1 MSNPLSEFAPLS
13 RSLAQ
18 AWAREFLDK
27 AAEAGGWE
35 AAGGAEMMCYDL
47 EGLFS
52 R

>member
-1 MSNPLSEFAPLS
+1 MSSPFAEYAPLA

-18 AWAREFLDK
+18 AWAREFLEK
-27 AAEAGGWE
+27 AAEAGVWE